1 MKADHFLNRN
11 LVHTYSQT
19 PVREVIKLMIEK
31 NVSSVL
37 IHDDHEKVVG
47 IFTERDV
54 VRKFTLLDKE
64 DKLDALINTVMSRPV
79 IYADS
84 NRLEASIKDLYKTHG
99 YRHFPVRSGNS
110 DDFHD
115 VLGILTV
122 TDFLHIG
129 DASLKDEQ
137 GESAAKKRNQLVVVC
152 GDDEALKTYE
162 KLLKFYDIEI
172 VKPLAPS
179 QEAIS
184 ELIANAIN
192 ENVFIF
198 YDMDFFSVEQNIK
211 WTQSLKKAR
220 LFLTTSEEKIVSPY
234 RSIFN
239 QADQHIFLKPIDISY
254 LAWLLQKTNS

>member
-1 MKADHFLNRN
+1 MKVDHLLNRN
-11 LVHTYSQT
+11 LVHASSQT
-19 PVREVIKLMIEK
+19 PVREVIKLMIEM

-37 IHDDHEKVVG
+37 IHDENEKVVG

-54 VRKFTLLDKE
+54 VRKFTLLDKP

-84 NRLEASIKDLYKTHG
+84 NRLEASIKDLYNTHS
-99 YRHFPVRSGNS
+99 YRHFPVRSGDS

-129 DASLKDEQ
+129 NPSPRDKE
-137 GESAAKKRNQLVVVC
+137 GESCVKTKKQLIVVC

-162 KLLKFYDIEI
+162 KLLEFYDIEL
-172 VKPLAPS
+172 VKAPVS
-179 QEAIS
+179 SEEGIS
-184 ELIANAIN
+184 ELIAKAISN
-192 ENVFIF
+192 NQFIF

-239 QADQHIFLKPIDISY
+239 QADQHILLKPVDISY
-254 LAWLLQKTNS
+254 LAWLLQKANT